1 MDSQKQTH
9 SITKEM
15 KYTIEKMK
23 EKLEYTEG
31 KSVVSLTGYAFIDED
46 GGCIIIVYG
55 EGRRDAMEKYLN
67 DRGNILNIKYKF
79 VYL

>member
-1 MDSQKQTH
+1 
-9 SITKEM
+9 M

>member
-1 MDSQKQTH
+1 
-9 SITKEM
+9 M
-15 KYTIEKMK
+15 KYTIEKLK
-23 EKLEYTEG
+23 AKLEYTEG
-31 KSVVSLTGYAFIDED
+31 KSVVSLNGYAFIGED

-67 DRGNILNIKYKF
+67 DDGDILKIKYKI

>member
-1 MDSQKQTH
+1 
-9 SITKEM
+9 M
-15 KYTIEKMK
+15 KHTIEKLK
-23 EKLEYTEG
+23 NKLEYTEG
-31 KSVVSLTGYAFIDED
+31 KTVVSSNGYAFIDEC

-67 DRGNILNIKYKF
+67 DDGDILKIKYKI